1 MMCLCASAWAGNSG
15 PKGKKNDNNE
25 TPPMFLLGTNQGLHQ
40 MVYWTNLAEPQL
52 DEEYPEFYEDS
63 HKEWAFQ
70 EMFRKNASKYTRL
83 IGEDQIRDVRYVDEL
98 LLNPDGNELF
108 PGELHG
114 RNDIPSPGARYAIQG
129 KVYEDDLP
137 GIVVVTDDYLA
148 SHKLLTVE
156 AVSWEDEYPPMP
168 SAVIKKM
175 EDKYGMKAERSVKAY
190 TIGKRYTYG
199 IIQFAGEYV
208 AGTKNKQYDGKSALA
223 LEIIT
228 DGDKVYSYPVEGWY
242 DPEYGS
248 TWNADDG
255 GEYCVSYIA
264 AAFDGPQGPEFCYV
278 HWAPESATTGMFSIQ
293 KGELVRQQY
302 AVYHCLIDE
311 ETPIWKKDITE
322 MKRQYVAEDP
332 HENEDVELTK
342 WTHVYIDYEGEQIW
356 ISDEAEENG
365 AFFNRENDEWK
376 LITTVRAG
384 LQPSFSKSNDGDN
397 YLMLSGHSGGPSYY
411 YEVFK
416 LKGGKVVETFTA
428 IYVYGEPYSCALNG
442 EEISNEL
449 GEDYLEAVPEPMEP
463 FIYWQEINP

>member
-1 MMCLCASAWAGNSG
+1 M
-15 PKGKKNDNNE
+15 
-25 TPPMFLLGTNQGLHQ
+25 
-40 MVYWTNLAEPQL
+40 
-52 DEEYPEFYEDS
+52 
-63 HKEWAFQ
+63 
-70 EMFRKNASKYTRL
+70 
-83 IGEDQIRDVRYVDEL
+83 
-98 LLNPDGNELF
+98 
-108 PGELHG
+108 
-114 RNDIPSPGARYAIQG
+114 
-129 KVYEDDLP
+129 
-137 GIVVVTDDYLA
+137 
-148 SHKLLTVE
+148 
-156 AVSWEDEYPPMP
+156 
-168 SAVIKKM
+168 
-175 EDKYGMKAERSVKAY
+175 
-190 TIGKRYTYG
+190 
-199 IIQFAGEYV
+199 
-208 AGTKNKQYDGKSALA
+208 
-223 LEIIT
+223 
-228 DGDKVYSYPVEGWY
+228 YSYPVEGWY